1 MKKPLLT
8 LVLAAGEGT
17 RFRSETNKVL
27 HPLLGRSMLRLVL
40 DAGLSLK
47 SEKTVVIVGCQKEAV
62 MEEAAA
68 AGIEFAYQK
77 KRKGTAHAV
86 MTAKSALKDGY
97 DAVVMPADFPLIRS
111 ATLKSLVSFHQKR
124 GNAATV
130 LSADVENPAG
140 FGRIVRG
147 KDGRIQIVEEKDAGL
162 PVRKLKEVNSG
173 IYVFDVTALLGALPK
188 ISNRNKNGEYYLT
201 DAISIL
207 SAAGKKVSIFK
218 ALNPE
223 DIIQVNTR
231 YDLSRA
237 VNVLRE
243 RKIRELSENGVTVL
257 NPSSTLIDLEAEIGR
272 DTVVYPS
279 VVIEGKTTIG
289 ERCCLYPGAHIINSR
304 IGNRVSVFSSTVMVG
319 ATVEDEVIVG
329 PFARLRPKTILR
341 AGAHVGN
348 FVEMKNTDF
357 GRGSKAGHLSY
368 LGDSEVG
375 EGVNIGAG
383 TITCN
388 YDGVKKSRTVIE
400 AGAFIGSGTQLVAPV
415 KVGKG
420 AYVAAGS
427 VITKDVSPEAL
438 AVARGR
444 QVERPG
450 WTRRKREKQRKE
462 KENRK
467 T

>member
-1 MKKPLLT
+1 
-8 LVLAAGEGT
+8 
-17 RFRSETNKVL
+17 
-27 HPLLGRSMLRLVL
+27 
-40 DAGLSLK
+40 
-47 SEKTVVIVGCQKEAV
+47 
-62 MEEAAA
+62 
-68 AGIEFAYQK
+68 
-77 KRKGTAHAV
+77 
-86 MTAKSALKDGY
+86 
-97 DAVVMPADFPLIRS
+97 
-111 ATLKSLVSFHQKR
+111 
-124 GNAATV
+124 
-130 LSADVENPAG
+130 
-140 FGRIVRG
+140 
-147 KDGRIQIVEEKDAGL
+147 
-162 PVRKLKEVNSG
+162 VNSG
-173 IYVFDVTALLGALPK
+173 IYVFDVKALLGALPK

-223 DIIQVNTR
+223 DVIQVNTR

-243 RKIRELSENGVTVL
+243 RKIRDLSENGVTVL
-257 NPSSTLIDLEAEIGR
+257 NPSSTWIDLEADIGR

-279 VVIEGKTTIG
+279 VVIEGKTRIG

-304 IGNRVSVFSSTVMVG
+304 IGNHVSVFSSTVMVD

-368 LGDSEVG
+368 LGDSEIG

-388 YDGVKKSRTVIE
+388 YDGVKKNRTVIE

-420 AYVAAGS
+420 AYIAAGS

-450 WTRRKREKQRKE
+450 WARRKREKQRKE

-467 T
+467 P